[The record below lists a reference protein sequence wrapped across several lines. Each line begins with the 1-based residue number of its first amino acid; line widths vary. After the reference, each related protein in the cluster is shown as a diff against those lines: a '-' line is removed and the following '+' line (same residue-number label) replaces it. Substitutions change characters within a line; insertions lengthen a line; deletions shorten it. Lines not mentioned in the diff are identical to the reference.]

1 MALRIIEQAGRT
13 DVGRQ
18 RSANED
24 SLVVD
29 PPLFAVADGMG
40 GAKAGE
46 VASAVAV
53 EAVEGATESGEPAE
67 AQLASIVRQAN
78 RRIYDLAVADES
90 RRGMGTTLTLAKV
103 HGDEVSLAH
112 VGDSRAYRLRDGEL
126 EQLTRD
132 HSLVAELE
140 RSGQITPEAA
150 EHHPQRSI
158 ITRALGPE
166 PDVEVDTYTLAG
178 RDGDL
183 FLICSDGLTSMI
195 SDDEVGSIL
204 RSAGSLDEA
213 ADELVRAANQSGGKD
228 NITVILFRLG
238 EGEAAEA
245 AASVQRPPGR
255 RGHDR
260 RRASAPRTWR
270 RPPRAASPS
279 RREPLT
285 ALGDAPADATVV
297 RAAGAARRAARRR
310 RSLPRAG
317 AAAAGALLGAAV
329 ALLLVAAVLAGLYAL
344 SRQVYFIG
352 TNDAGLVTVYRGL
365 PYELPLGINLY
376 EEDYAS
382 GMPARAIPAAR
393 RARVLDHEW
402 RSRDDAVDLVRAL
415 ERGRLDAGGAR
426 QLMSARTRELF
437 GLLPVS
443 LLVAAGFAAVLAT
456 RTENV
461 SDATLTYGAFFL
473 GLCVL
478 AHLFIRA
485 RLPDAD
491 PYMFPL
497 AAALAGIGLVLIYRI
512 DAELAREQAQWF
524 VVGLAFFCITILAD
538 RGPPRARALP
548 LHDRGG
554 EHRAAAAAAPARH
567 RRPGERSLPRD
578 QGRLDPVPA
587 GRVREARDHHL
598 PRELPAR
605 DGRHPGA
612 PAAETAALPAPDPAL
627 GDPGGAHA
635 ARDRRPRPRPRGLGA
650 PGRLHCSRS
659 RRCCA
664 TGPRRSTSGRCCSS
678 GASRC

>member
-1 MALRIIEQAGRT
+1 VALRIIEQAGRT

-24 SLVVD
+24 SLVVS

-53 EAVEGATESGEPAE
+53 EAVEGAQESSEPAE
-67 AQLASIVRQAN
+67 AQLASIVREAN

-90 RRGMGTTLTLAKV
+90 RRGMGTTLTLAKL

-178 RDGDL
+178 RPGDL

-238 EGEAAEA
+238 EGA
-245 AASVQRPPGR
+245 AAGGDTVVRPVPGDEDTIAGEISAADVQAAVENP
-255 RGHDR
+255 
-260 RRASAPRTWR
+260 ASAEEP
-270 RPPRAASPS
+270 AARSD
-279 RREPLT
+279 EPLT
-285 ALGDAPADATVV
+285 ALRDVPADATVV
-297 RAAGAARRAARRR
+297 RPPAPRTAPAAEAPAPRRR
-310 RSLPRAG
+310 RRGRSAARAG
-317 AAAAGALLGAAV
+317 V
-329 ALLLVAAVLAGLYAL
+329 ALLLVAGVLAGLYAL

-365 PYELPLGINLY
+365 PYELPLGVDLY
-376 EEDYAS
+376 QQDYAS
-382 GMPARAIPAAR
+382 GMPARAIPDRR

-415 ERGRLDAGGAR
+415 ERGRLDSGGA
-426 QLMSARTRELF
+426 
-437 GLLPVS
+437 
-443 LLVAAGFAAVLAT
+443 
-456 RTENV
+456 
-461 SDATLTYGAFFL
+461 
-473 GLCVL
+473 
-478 AHLFIRA
+478 
-485 RLPDAD
+485 PD
-491 PYMFPL
+491 
-497 AAALAGIGLVLIYRI
+497 
-512 DAELAREQAQWF
+512 
-524 VVGLAFFCITILAD
+524 
-538 RGPPRARALP
+538 
-548 LHDRGG
+548 
-554 EHRAAAAAAPARH
+554 
-567 RRPGERSLPRD
+567 
-578 QGRLDPVPA
+578 
-587 GRVREARDHHL
+587 
-598 PRELPAR
+598 
-605 DGRHPGA
+605 
-612 PAAETAALPAPDPAL
+612 
-627 GDPGGAHA
+627 
-635 ARDRRPRPRPRGLGA
+635 
-650 PGRLHCSRS
+650 
-659 RRCCA
+659 
-664 TGPRRSTSGRCCSS
+664 
-678 GASRC
+678 

>member
-1 MALRIIEQAGRT
+1 MALRIVEQAGRT

-67 AQLASIVRQAN
+67 AQLANIVRQAN

-112 VGDSRAYRLRDGEL
+112 VGDSRAYRLRDGQL

-178 RDGDL
+178 REGDV

-204 RSAGSLDEA
+204 RSAGSLDGA

-245 AASVQRPPGR
+245 TAPARPAPADEDTIAGGISAADV
-255 RGHDR
+255 
-260 RRASAPRTWR
+260 AAAAPTEPA
-270 RPPRAASPS
+270 PPRHEED
-279 RREPLT
+279 EPLT
-285 ALGDAPADATVV
+285 VLGDAPADATVV
-297 RAAGAARRAARRR
+297 RAPAARGTSPAPAPPAPPRRR
-310 RSLPRAG
+310 GGRRLVG
-317 AAAAGALLGAAV
+317 ATV
-329 ALLLVAAVLAGLYAL
+329 ALLLVAAVTAGLYLL

-352 TNDAGLVTVYRGL
+352 TNDAGLVTVYQGL
-365 PYELPLGINLY
+365 PYELSLGINLY
-376 EEDYAS
+376 EQEYAS

-393 RARVLDHEW
+393 RERVLDHEW

-415 ERGRLDAGGAR
+415 ERGRLDAGGA
-426 QLMSARTRELF
+426 
-437 GLLPVS
+437 G
-443 LLVAAGFAAVLAT
+443 
-456 RTENV
+456 N
-461 SDATLTYGAFFL
+461 
-473 GLCVL
+473 
-478 AHLFIRA
+478 
-485 RLPDAD
+485 
-491 PYMFPL
+491 
-497 AAALAGIGLVLIYRI
+497 
-512 DAELAREQAQWF
+512 
-524 VVGLAFFCITILAD
+524 
-538 RGPPRARALP
+538 
-548 LHDRGG
+548 
-554 EHRAAAAAAPARH
+554 
-567 RRPGERSLPRD
+567 
-578 QGRLDPVPA
+578 
-587 GRVREARDHHL
+587 
-598 PRELPAR
+598 
-605 DGRHPGA
+605 
-612 PAAETAALPAPDPAL
+612 
-627 GDPGGAHA
+627 
-635 ARDRRPRPRPRGLGA
+635 
-650 PGRLHCSRS
+650 
-659 RRCCA
+659 
-664 TGPRRSTSGRCCSS
+664 
-678 GASRC
+678 